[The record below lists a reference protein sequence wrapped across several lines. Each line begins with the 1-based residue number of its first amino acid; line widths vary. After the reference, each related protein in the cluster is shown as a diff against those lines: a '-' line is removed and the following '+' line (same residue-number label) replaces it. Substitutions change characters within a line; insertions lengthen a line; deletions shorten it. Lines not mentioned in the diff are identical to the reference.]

1 MQNSK
6 ILEKTENGVKESYK
20 ILIQEL
26 VLDLEKRGV
35 FPVWSSDGKIK
46 KLKVIHDSELVD
58 FKNINFTKF
67 DHEEND
73 FCLLE
78 EDKTDHKSIFPFFTP
93 SGKVIIIN
101 KKNGKTKEYKAG
113 NASHWVYDF
122 ETDLKNKSFE

>member
-1 MQNSK
+1 MQDSK

-46 KLKVIHDSELVD
+46 KLKIIDESELKD
-58 FKNINFTKF
+58 FERVIKKF
-67 DHEEND
+67 KIVKSD

-78 EDKTDHKSIFPFFTP
+78 EDNTDYNSTIHNP
-93 SGKVIIIN
+93 SGKVIIIS
-101 KKNGKTKEYKAG
+101 KKTGNVKEYKVG
-113 NASHWVYDF
+113 SGLHWVSDF
-122 ETDLKNKSFE
+122 ADDLDNKRFV